1 MEISLRILSCLAF
14 EHHLPSVLLAA
25 LVCVISCLLSMRLQ
39 RRSEQSDGVV
49 QIAWLAVT
57 ATCLSA
63 GIWSTHFIA
72 MLGYRPS
79 ATVNLDVDE
88 TAFSALII
96 MCGALIGCYLATLR
110 LPFSKALAG
119 AVIGLA
125 VTGMHYAGMHAYHLD
140 AVVSWDLRYVLASV
154 VLAVFFGAL
163 AFELSPTHD
172 KGLKRLIPGGV
183 LALGVVS
190 LHFTGM
196 GAMTVVPLGLSE
208 GMDDITFQILALT
221 TAVTTLIVVGAGG
234 AGYAVEANLRER
246 TDRRMRHLALHD
258 VVTDLPNRAC
268 FAALV
273 EQAIEDRKGKKLAV
287 LVIDLNRFKEIND
300 AWGHEAGDTVLC
312 DIADRLRGHERPGGF
327 AARLG
332 GDEFGIVFPVESDAA
347 LSEELNLIESLFK
360 APVRHADFEII
371 TSASLGVAI
380 YPDDG
385 QDRETLMRNADLAM
399 YKAKTDPLNRI
410 QHYEHALGEAVRL
423 RRELAQDLRTA
434 IEQGQ
439 LRMHYQPQIDL
450 RTGEVCGYEALVRWP
465 HPTRG
470 MISPAEFVPL
480 AEANGLIGRLG
491 DWVLETTCEEAARWP
506 GSPKVAINLSAIQL
520 NDPHL
525 VGKVL
530 QALVATGMS
539 PSQLE
544 IELTETALI
553 HDFTQSLNVL
563 RRIKALGVS
572 MALDDFGTGYSAL
585 ETLRRFPF
593 DKIKLDRGFT
603 SGLSDGGRS
612 QAVISAVITLARNL
626 GIPVLAEG
634 VETVDQLD
642 MLNEMGCEQAQ
653 GYLIGRP
660 APSVN
665 GVPPAAL
672 DVMWRPERPTATLQ
686 SGAAR

>member
-1 MEISLRILSCLAF
+1 MRVLSCLAF
-14 EHHLPSVLLAA
+14 EHHFPSVLLAG

-39 RRSEQSDGVV
+39 RRSEESEGLV
-49 QIAWLAVT
+49 QVAWLVVT

-72 MLGYRPS
+72 MLGYRPEAAVS
-79 ATVNLDVDE
+79 LRVDE
-88 TAFSALII
+88 TALSALII
-96 MCGALIGCYLATLR
+96 MCGSLVGCFLATLKFALAR
-110 LPFSKALAG
+110 TLAG
-119 AVIGLA
+119 AVIGLSFSA
-125 VTGMHYAGMHAYHLD
+125 MHYAGMMAYNLD
-140 AVVSWDLRYVLASV
+140 AIIVWDMRYVVASIG
-154 VLAVFFGAL
+154 LGVFFAAL
-163 AFELSPTHD
+163 AFESAQPQST
-172 KGLKRLIPGGV
+172 GLKRFAPGLW
-183 LALGVVS
+183 LALGVVA

-196 GAMTVVPLGLSE
+196 GAMTVVGLGATE
-208 GMDDITFQILALT
+208 GLDPITFQILALT
-221 TAVTTLIVVGAGG
+221 TAVTSLIVIGAGA
-234 AGYAVEANLRER
+234 AGYAVEAGLRER
-246 TDRRMRHLALHD
+246 TDRRLRHLALHD
-258 VVTDLPNRAC
+258 IVTDLPNRAC

-273 EQAIEDRKGKKLAV
+273 EQAIQDCKGKKVAV
-287 LVIDLNRFKEIND
+287 LVIDLNRFKDIND
-300 AWGHEAGDTVLC
+300 AWGHEAGDTVLR
-312 DIADRLRGHERPGGF
+312 DIADRLRNHERPGGY

-332 GDEFGIVFPVESDAA
+332 GDEFGIVLPVETEDALA
-347 LSEELNLIESLFK
+347 KELALIESLFIT
-360 APVRHADFEII
+360 PVRHADFEIS

-385 QDRETLMRNADLAM
+385 RDRETLMRNADLAM

-410 QHYEHALGEAVRL
+410 HHYEHALGDAVRL
-423 RRELAQDLRTA
+423 RRELAQDLRLA
-434 IEQGQ
+434 IETGH

-450 RTGEVCGYEALVRWP
+450 KSGQVCGYEALVRWP
-465 HPTRG
+465 HPERG

-491 DWVLETTCEEAARWP
+491 DWVLETTCAEVASWP
-506 GSPKVAINLSAIQL
+506 GAPKVAINLSAIQL
-520 NDPHL
+520 NDAHL

-530 QALVATGMS
+530 QAMVSSGLS

-553 HDFTQSLNVL
+553 HDLAQSLNVL

-593 DKIKLDRGFT
+593 DKIKLDKSFT

-612 QAVISAVITLARNL
+612 RAVIGAVVTLAQNL

-634 VETVDQLD
+634 VETTDQLD
-642 MLNEMGCEQAQ
+642 VLNMMGCEQAQ

-660 APSVN
+660 APSEN
-665 GVPPAAL
+665 ANPPAAM
-672 DVMWRPERPTATLQ
+672 DVMWRPADPAATQ
-686 SGAAR
+686 RSGSTG